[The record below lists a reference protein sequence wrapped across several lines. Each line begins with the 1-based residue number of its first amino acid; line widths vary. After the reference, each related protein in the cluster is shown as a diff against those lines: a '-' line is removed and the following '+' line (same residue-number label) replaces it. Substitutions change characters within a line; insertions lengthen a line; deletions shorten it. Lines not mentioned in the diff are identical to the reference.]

1 MSCISEQQMAQYE
14 AQGFVI
20 VEGFLD
26 VADDIQP
33 VLDEYAQVLDRLATQ
48 LYHDRKISTLYKTL
62 PFGERLTKVYA
73 ESGEVHSQYF
83 DFSLPQNGV
92 DAHTPFW
99 AGPAVFDLIRNE
111 KLLDAAACFVG
122 DEIYSNPVQHIR
134 IKPPEH
140 ALPKTGDNRV
150 IQTPWHQDN
159 GVILPEADAGNILT
173 VWFPL
178 TDATYEQGCLRVLPG
193 SHKSGLMHHCYQD
206 NGLAIHNFDD
216 QNALPIPMKAGDV
229 LFMHQL
235 TSHSSL
241 PNVSNDIRIS
251 FDLRYQRIGEPTGRP
266 VFPGFVARS
275 KKQPESE
282 LHDPVVWE
290 KMWRDTRDH
299 LAKQEN
305 PTFNRWNVTDPVCA

>member
-1 MSCISEQQMAQYE
+1 MACISEQQMAHYE
-14 AQGFVI
+14 ANGFVV

-26 VADDIQP
+26 FAQDIQP
-33 VLDEYAQVLDRLATQ
+33 VLNEYEQVLDRLAAK
-48 LYHDRKISTLYKTL
+48 LYDDGKISNVYDRL
-62 PFGERLTKVYA
+62 PFDERLTKVYA

-99 AGPAVFDLIRNE
+99 AGPAVFHLIRNE

-122 DEIYSNPVQHIR
+122 NEIYSNPVQHIR

-159 GVILPEADAGNILT
+159 GVILPEADMGNILT

-178 TDATYEQGCLRVLPG
+178 TDAAIEQGCLKVLPG
-193 SHKSGLMHHCYQD
+193 SHKGGLMHHCYQD

-216 QNALPIPMKAGDV
+216 GGALPLPMKAGDV

-241 PNVSNDIRIS
+241 PNVSKDIRIS

-275 KKQPESE
+275 QANPKLE

-299 LAKQEN
+299 LAQEEN
-305 PTFNRWNVTDPVCA
+305 PVFNRWNVTDPVCA